1 MNDTVM
7 ISTNS
12 SDRYSDK
19 RLEMYKTCHHTNT
32 QPLYTIIMLP
42 GCSIIYSAS
51 GCVVRVLL
59 IYFFA
64 ISPIRIDVQH
74 YVMGLLLLLS

>member
-32 QPLYTIIMLP
+32 QPLYTIIMLL

-59 IYFFA
+59 IYFFCHF
-64 ISPIRIDVQH
+64 S
-74 YVMGLLLLLS
+74 Y